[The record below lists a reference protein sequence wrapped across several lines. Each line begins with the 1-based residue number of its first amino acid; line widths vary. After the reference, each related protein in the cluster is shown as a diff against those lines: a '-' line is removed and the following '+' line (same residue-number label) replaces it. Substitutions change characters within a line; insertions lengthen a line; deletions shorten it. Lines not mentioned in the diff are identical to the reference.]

1 MSIHDRLAE
10 MDRECR
16 YLEADLAE
24 MRWLDQ
30 QHKEAKR
37 PERPTLPP
45 LVAKPGSHWAAAA
58 FKAGREDEY
67 INDMQARYGGDW

>member
-10 MDRECR
+10 LDRERR

-37 PERPTLPP
+37 PARRTLPP
-45 LVAKPGSHWAAAA
+45 LVAKPGSYWAAAA
-58 FKAGREDEY
+58 FKAGREDDY
-67 INDMQARYGGDW
+67 VNDMQARYGGEW

>member
-10 MDRECR
+10 LDRERR

-37 PERPTLPP
+37 PARPTPPP
-45 LVAKPGSHWAAAA
+45 LVAKPGSAWAAAA
-58 FKAGREDEY
+58 FKAGREDDY
-67 INDMQARYGGDW
+67 VNDMQARYGGEW